1 MQAEFK
7 TGLAA
12 LALGLGLGA
21 ADAALADKL
30 YKWTDADGNVHYT
43 DHAPTPAEAKTQER
57 KRFGD
62 KPTDVSIPYALQRAL
77 KKYPVTLYTADC
89 GEGCTKAAALLAKR
103 GVPYTE
109 KNARDPAVADELKA
123 INGGKVEVPFM
134 KVGTSTVRGFEEGAW
149 NESLDAAGYPSS
161 AVIPTNALAKKA
173 PGKPEPAD
181 AKSDAKGKGEAG
193 KDPAQK
199 ELAQQS
205 DPAARDDNL
214 AADGKAAKPAQ

>member
-1 MQAEFK
+1 MATELK

-12 LALGLGLGA
+12 LALSWALGA
-21 ADAALADKL
+21 ADTALADKL
-30 YKWTDADGNVHYT
+30 YKWTDAEGNIHYT

-62 KPTDVSIPYALQRAL
+62 KPTEVSIPYALQRAL
-77 KKYPVTLYTADC
+77 KKYPVTVYTADC
-89 GEGCTKAAALLAKR
+89 GEGCTKAAALLDKR

-161 AVIPTNALAKKA
+161 SVIPTKALAKKDPVKAEPA
-173 PGKPEPAD
+173 PGKGD
-181 AKSDAKGKGEAG
+181 AKDKAEAV

-205 DPAARDDNL
+205 EPARDDNL
-214 AADGKAAKPAQ
+214 AADGKVTKPAQ